1 MSREPKASAPEG
13 WDGWDAYAPFYDWE
27 NSQTMGRRDVRFWE
41 GLAKRV
47 QGPVLELGCGT
58 GRLALPVGRVAE
70 RLVGI
75 DRSTPMLVKARGRVR
90 RARLTSRVHLVRGDI
105 RHLPFPRPS
114 PFRLVMAPYGML
126 QSLLREPDLTAT
138 LDAVASV
145 LRPGAVFG
153 VDLVADLPAWQEYR
167 RETRLTGWRPGRK
180 AHVTLIES
188 VRQDRARGLT
198 IFEQEYI
205 ERRGRAKSSRTFDL
219 AFRTVTVP
227 QMSKRLEKAGFRI
240 TAVLGDY
247 DGAPWDPRA
256 ETWLILAERV

>member
-1 MSREPKASAPEG
+1 MSRVAEG
-13 WDGWDAYAPFYDWE
+13 WEGWDAYAPFYDWE

-126 QSLLREPDLTAT
+126 QSLLREPDLTVTQASANVGDHLGARVEDVLGASLSDLLAPRSVGAVRSALDVGSWEEVNPLRIEASGRAFDGILHRHEGAT
-138 LDAVASV
+138 ILELEPADTPTA
-145 LRPGAVFG
+145 RPGVHHPLRRA
-153 VDLVADLPAWQEYR
+153 LIAARSARTLLELCECVAREVR
-167 RETRLTGWRPGRK
+167 RDRRK
-180 AHVTLIES
+180 RDKPL
-188 VRQDRARGLT
+188 
-198 IFEQEYI
+198 
-205 ERRGRAKSSRTFDL
+205 
-219 AFRTVTVP
+219 
-227 QMSKRLEKAGFRI
+227 
-240 TAVLGDY
+240 
-247 DGAPWDPRA
+247 
-256 ETWLILAERV
+256 